1 MLCSIRLIIVN
12 CTGHSILSFNALP
25 FEAKEM
31 KKKPGIV
38 AQHLFRPLL
47 KRYLAKER
55 RYHYDGISISVL
67 PGVFHP
73 GLFFS
78 TKYLLQHILQ
88 FDLKNHSL
96 LEPGA
101 GSGLISFVAEK
112 QGAIVTASDISST
125 AVQNLQLNKA
135 ALKANVE
142 VIQSDLFDSI
152 AFPAFD
158 FIVINPPY
166 YPKEAATEEAR
177 AWYCGPNYEY
187 FEKLFS
193 GIHPFM
199 HADTKT
205 LMVLSEECD
214 IDRIKNIA
222 EKNKCNMKEV
232 SRKKFWWE
240 WNYIFEVTVTGNVAA

>member
-1 MLCSIRLIIVN
+1 
-12 CTGHSILSFNALP
+12 
-25 FEAKEM
+25 M

-47 KRYLAKER
+47 KKYLAKER

-177 AWYCGPNYEY
+177 AWYCGANYEY

-240 WNYIFEVTVTGNVAA
+240 WSYIFEVTVTGNVAA